1 MRLEHTAIW
10 THDLARLRAFYERYF
25 GAEASSL
32 YRSRTRTGFTS
43 SFLTFPG
50 GGARLELMS
59 IAELSAAPAG
69 DAVGYAHLAVA
80 VGSRAAVDALTA
92 RMWEDGVR
100 VVGLPRETGDGYY
113 ESVVNDPDGNI
124 VEITV

>member
-10 THDLARLRAFYERYF
+10 TRDLERLRAFYERYF
-25 GAEASSL
+25 GAAPSPL
-32 YRSRTRTGFTS
+32 YQSHTRIGFTS
-43 SFLTFPG
+43 RFLTFPDK
-50 GGARLELMS
+50 GARLELMS
-59 IAELSAAPAG
+59 IADLSAAPAG
-69 DAVGYAHLAVA
+69 AGVGYAHLAVA

-92 RMWEDGVR
+92 RMRDDGVH

-113 ESVVNDPDGNI
+113 ESVVKDPDGNM